1 MRRIKLVVAY
11 DGTDYCGFQVQNNG
25 PTIEGEL
32 NRVLSELFGEEI
44 RTFNV
49 EDAALEEYSV
59 DKARTW
65 LLDAFDAFGCVP
77 PNPMGKL
84 LSVDLI
90 LGVARAAGM
99 ARFDTDPLWSG
110 EFALAASRLRD
121 ATGLEVDVEA
131 YELRDS

>member
-1 MRRIKLVVAY
+1 MSRKVIV
-11 DGTDYCGFQVQNNG
+11 
-25 PTIEGEL
+25 
-32 NRVLSELFGEEI
+32 LFGEEI
-44 RTFNV
+44 RTFSV
-49 EDAALEEYSV
+49 EDAAWEECSV

-99 ARFDTDPLWSG
+99 ARFDTDPLWGG
-110 EFALAASRLRD
+110 EFALAASRVRD
-121 ATGLEVDVEA
+121 VTVLEVDVEA